1 MKRRSYRITARF
13 RIICAW
19 GATALVGLPLSA
31 CLWNVAAIER
41 GYAGACG
48 GEVLVLPFMALMA
61 ACYTIDTVQSDYAGG
76 ECSWQKR

>member
-19 GATALVGLPLSA
+19 GATAMVGLPLSA
-31 CLWNVAAIER
+31 WLWNVAAIER

-48 GEVLVLPFMALMA
+48 GEVLVLPAFVLGAI
-61 ACYTIDTVQSDYAGG
+61 CFTVDAM
-76 ECSWQKR
+76 QKEKRR